1 MPELR
6 PESFDQFLTR
16 RNELLAQ
23 LSSVNHSSDP
33 GSAGFPLGYRLEQNY
48 PNPFNPVT
56 VIRYTLAESGEA
68 TLQVYNSAG
77 QLVRTL
83 SSGSQES
90 GEHSATWDGKNDR
103 GQEVATGVYFYRLQA
118 HEGKFDQT
126 RKMILM
132 K

>member
-1 MPELR
+1 M
-6 PESFDQFLTR
+6 
-16 RNELLAQ
+16 
-23 LSSVNHSSDP
+23 
-33 GSAGFPLGYRLEQNY
+33 
-48 PNPFNPVT
+48 T

-83 SSGSQES
+83 ASGSQESGEHSATWDGKNDRGQEGSQES

-118 HEGKFDQT
+118 HEGRFDQT